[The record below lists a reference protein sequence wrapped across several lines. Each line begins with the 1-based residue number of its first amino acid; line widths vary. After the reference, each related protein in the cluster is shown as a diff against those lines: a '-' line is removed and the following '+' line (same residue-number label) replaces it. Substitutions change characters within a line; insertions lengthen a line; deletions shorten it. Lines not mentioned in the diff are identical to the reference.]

1 MAGAKL
7 VLIAG
12 GSGFIGRAIARRLA
26 ALAEVRVRVM
36 SRNPARA
43 RQMLPDSPIEF
54 VAGEVTQ
61 PASLPAAM
69 AGADCVIDA
78 VQFDGYPVEDPARG
92 LTFERIDY
100 GGTLALLESAKA
112 AGTSRFIYISGASAD
127 EHSAH
132 AGFRAKGRAERAI
145 AQSGLEYTIFR
156 PSLVFGSEDRT
167 VNLFVK
173 ALRYSPLFAVPG
185 SGRQRVQPIWIEDLA
200 AAVALGLNNPAA
212 RNRCFEVGGPQP
224 MSFDEFMRLL
234 MDITG
239 RHRPLV
245 HVPEG
250 LLRIVGRVAEKL
262 PRPVLSA
269 DAVTFLTADHLCDT
283 QPLVAALG
291 VRLTPLRQAL
301 SYLAP
306 ASA

>member
-1 MAGAKL
+1 MANAKL

-26 ALAEVRVRVM
+26 ALAQPRVRVM

-43 RQMLPDSPIEF
+43 RQLLADSAIEF
-54 VAGEVTQ
+54 VPGEVTQ
-61 PASLPAAM
+61 PQSLPAAM
-69 AGADCVIDA
+69 AGVDCVIDA

-92 LTFERIDY
+92 LTFERVDY

-112 AGTSRFIYISGASAD
+112 VGIGRFVYISGASAD
-127 EHSAH
+127 PHSSH
-132 AGFRAKGRAERAI
+132 AGFRAKGQAERAI

-156 PSLVFGSEDRT
+156 PSLVFGREDRT
-167 VNLFVK
+167 VNLFAK
-173 ALRYSPLFAVPG
+173 ALRYAPVFAVPG
-185 SGRQRVQPIWIEDLA
+185 TGAQRVQPVWIEDLA
-200 AAVALGLNNPAA
+200 AAVALALTNPAA
-212 RNRCFEVGGPQP
+212 RNRCFEIGGPQV
-224 MSFDEFMRLL
+224 MSFDDFMRLL
-234 MDITG
+234 MDVTG

-250 LLRIVGRVAEKL
+250 LLRVVGRMAEKL

-283 QPLVAALG
+283 QPLIAALG

>member
-1 MAGAKL
+1 MANAKL

-26 ALAEVRVRVM
+26 ALAEPRVRIM

-43 RQMLPDSPIEF
+43 RQLLPDSPIEF

-61 PASLPAAM
+61 PQSLPAAM
-69 AGADCVIDA
+69 AGVDCVINA
-78 VQFDGYPVEDPARG
+78 VQFDGYPVEDAARG

-112 AGTSRFIYISGASAD
+112 AGTGRFIYISGASAD
-127 EHSAH
+127 PLSSHP
-132 AGFRAKGRAERAI
+132 GFRAKGQAERAI
-145 AQSGLEYTIFR
+145 GQSGLEFTIFR
-156 PSLVFGSEDRT
+156 PSLVFGREDRT
-167 VNLFVK
+167 VNLFAK
-173 ALRYSPLFAVPG
+173 ALRYSPIFAVPG
-185 SGRQRVQPIWIEDLA
+185 TGLQRVQPVWIEDVA
-200 AAVALGLNNPAA
+200 AAVALALTNPAA
-212 RNRCFEVGGPQP
+212 RNRCFEIGGPQP
-224 MSFDEFMRLL
+224 MSFDDFMRLL

-239 RHRPLV
+239 HHRPLF

-250 LLRIVGRVAEKL
+250 LLRMVGRVVEKL

-306 ASA
+306 AAA